1 MPRTIKE
8 IELGSSVWAR
18 EGDQDVEFI
27 LTRKDSSG
35 CEIHRKKAYMNRR
48 MHSTNTAIYEDCEA
62 DQWLINE
69 ETGYLSLFSPAF
81 RSNVINRSI
90 STFTYG
96 DSEYHEISRRCYLYS
111 YGDYFLSTPTEL
123 YKEVSVVQALM
134 INKNVMDANN
144 ARIARNNADTDNVN
158 VWTRSANSAASFWY
172 VYDIGAANNY
182 YATHSRYWVRPVLNM
197 SLDTI
202 VSDEG
207 ASQIL
212 ILPEEKPRAVEFK
225 GRAGTSEARPKKVLV
240 RVDSHN
246 LVNQELKVSINYD
259 DPEPVWQTV
268 INNEETVITNETKQ
282 SSDWVIGVHCYGE
295 TPDLTEGYFR
305 EPIIVVEV

>member
-35 CEIHRKKAYMNRR
+35 CEIHREKAYINKR

-62 DQWLINE
+62 DQWLIDE
-69 ETGYLSLFSPAF
+69 ENGYLSLFSPAF

-123 YKEVSVVQALM
+123 YKEVNVIHALM
-134 INKNVMDANN
+134 INKNVMDANS
-144 ARIARNNADTDNVN
+144 ARIARNNADTENVD
-158 VWTRSANSAASFWY
+158 VWTRSAYSATVFWFVGNGGASSRS
-172 VYDIGAANNY
+172 I
-182 YATHSRYWVRPVLNM
+182 ATSTGNWVRPVLNM
-197 SLDTI
+197 SPDTI

-207 ASQIL
+207 ASKIF

-240 RVDSHN
+240 RIDSHN

-268 INNEETVITNETKQ
+268 NNNEETTITNETKQ

-295 TPDLTEGYFR
+295 TPDSTEGYFR